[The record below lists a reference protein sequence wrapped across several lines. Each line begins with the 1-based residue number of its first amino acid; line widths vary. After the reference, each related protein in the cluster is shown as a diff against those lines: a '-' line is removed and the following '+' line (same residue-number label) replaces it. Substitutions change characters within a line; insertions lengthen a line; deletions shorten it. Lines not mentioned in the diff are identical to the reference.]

1 MKEFLTASSTSAA
14 VTNERD
20 LARRLAFLRIDD
32 GTRSDLSRIAGI
44 LEKALPES
52 LERFYGIVKQ
62 TPEMAR
68 FFRDDA
74 HMGKAKGHQ
83 ARHWQNVGS
92 GNFSEEFVRQ
102 VTRIG
107 EIHARIGLEPRWYIG
122 GYALILEGI
131 IGRVV
136 QDLWPKGLLAGK
148 RGGGEEA
155 GRAIAGLVK
164 AALLDMDYA
173 ISVYLSAAEDAKKRA
188 QEEAIE
194 SERSLVVG
202 SIGKALERLAERD
215 LTYRMLEEMP
225 DAYGQLLQDFNN
237 AVGQLEGT
245 VQSIN
250 GSIDMIRSG
259 THEIATASSDLAQ
272 RAERHAIHLE
282 NTVNSLDKVTM
293 SGKSRTVRP
302 AEGEAQSTIIGRAIE
317 AMKMIE
323 ESARQIS
330 QIIGVMDEIAF
341 QTNLLALNAGVEA
354 ARAGNAGKGFAV
366 VASEV
371 RALAQRS
378 ATAAKEIKVLISDS
392 SGLVDRGAKLVVEA
406 GKAMEEFGGVMDMID
421 QTTQQNAAM
430 AEQSTA
436 ASQALARQA
445 DELASLMRQFR
456 ITGTGGGL
464 RQAS

>member
-1 MKEFLTASSTSAA
+1 MNDAQ
-14 VTNERD
+14 VTNTQD
-20 LARRLAFLRIDD
+20 LTRRLEFLRIDD
-32 GTRSDLSRIAGI
+32 ETRSALAKVAPL
-44 LEKALPES
+44 LEVALPEA
-52 LERFYGIVKQ
+52 LDRFYGILRQ
-62 TPEMAR
+62 TPDLVRHFHDE
-68 FFRDDA
+68 A

-83 ARHWQNVGS
+83 CTHWKVVGS
-92 GNFSEEFVRQ
+92 GSFGADFVRR
-102 VTRIG
+102 VTRVG
-107 EIHARIGLEPRWYIG
+107 EVHAHIGLEPRWYIG
-122 GYALILEGI
+122 GYALILESVL
-131 IGRVV
+131 GRLIE
-136 QDLWPKGLLAGK
+136 DLWPKGLFAGK
-148 RGGGEEA
+148 REA
-155 GRAIAGLVK
+155 GAEAGKVVGSVVK

-173 ISVYLSAAEDAKKRA
+173 ISVYLDAAEAAKKRA
-188 QEEAIE
+188 QEEAIN

-215 LTYRMLEEMP
+215 LTYRMDEDVPE
-225 DAYGQLLQDFNN
+225 AYGQLLTDFNN
-237 AVGQLEGT
+237 AVGQLEST

-282 NTVNSLDKVTM
+282 TTVSSLEKVAD
-293 SGKSRTVRP
+293 SSRSRTSRGGDDGGATATV
-302 AEGEAQSTIIGRAIE
+302 IGRAIQ
-317 AMKMIE
+317 AMKQIE

-354 ARAGNAGKGFAV
+354 ARAGSAGRGFAV

-371 RALAQRS
+371 RGLAQRS
-378 ATAAKEIKVLISDS
+378 ATAAKEIKALISDS
-392 SGLVDRGAKLVVEA
+392 SSLVDRGAKLVVEA

-456 ITGTGGGL
+456 TTAGSQ
-464 RQAS
+464 RKKAS